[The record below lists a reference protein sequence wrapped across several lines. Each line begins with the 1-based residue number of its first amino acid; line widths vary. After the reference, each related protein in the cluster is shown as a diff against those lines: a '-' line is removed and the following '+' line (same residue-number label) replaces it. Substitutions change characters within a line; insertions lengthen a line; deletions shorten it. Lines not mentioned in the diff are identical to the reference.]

1 MCLTFGRT
9 PWSVRKICKNGEL
22 MNQLKVYDHC
32 GDGFTAVSNRF
43 LDEYM
48 PKANGEFVK
57 IYLYLLRAAKLPG
70 CSLSFSVIA
79 DTFDCTENDV
89 ERAVRYWSKQHLIRL
104 DTDPDRQITSLT
116 LLPFLSTQ
124 PEKTDSHTSSPADEI
139 TGKKEDTEHKIPLS
153 PAQYTLT
160 PDMVK
165 ELRQKEDVMQLLF
178 IAEQYLGKTLS
189 PSEISRILYFYQELH
204 FSADLIEYLIEY
216 CVSKGSKSIRYMEK
230 VALAWAQAGITTVEM
245 AKQETTTYNRKY
257 FPILKAFGIRNR
269 NPVSREIADMD
280 RWLDEYGF
288 SQELIAEACART
300 IAQTGQPSFSYA
312 EGILSKWKAQ
322 NVRTLQD
329 VRALDEQHRQKQKTS
344 ARDASAQKSSAPNR
358 FNNFHQREYDYAK
371 LEQQLLNQ

>member
-230 VALAWAQAGITTVEM
+230 VALAWAQASITTVEM
-245 AKQETTTYNRKY
+245 AKQETNTFHKEY
-257 FPILKAFGIRNR
+257 FTVLKAFGISSR
-269 NPVSREIADMD
+269 NPVDSEIRLIDHWRKD
-280 RWLDEYGF
+280 YGF
-288 SQELIAEACART
+288 STDIILEACSRT
-300 IAQTGQPSFSYA
+300 VSQTGKASFQYA
-312 EGILSKWKAQ
+312 DGILSSWYQKGVKTFSDIE
-322 NVRTLQD
+322 R
-329 VRALDEQHRQKQKTS
+329 LDADHRERREKRS
-344 ARDASAQKSSAPNR
+344 ARTSPVKSANK
-358 FNNFHQREYDYAK
+358 FNNFHQRDYNFSD
-371 LEQQLLNQ
+371 LERQLLKK

>member
-1 MCLTFGRT
+1 
-9 PWSVRKICKNGEL
+9 
-22 MNQLKVYDHC
+22 MNQLKVYNHC

-57 IYLYLLRAAKLPG
+57 IYLYLLRAVDIPG

-116 LLPFLSTQ
+116 LLPLPPRQTAAA
-124 PEKTDSHTSSPADEI
+124 DSDAPA
-139 TGKKEDTEHKIPLS
+139 GSAKETKPAENKVPLS
-153 PAQYTLT
+153 PAQYVLT
-160 PDMVK
+160 PDEVK
-165 ELRQKEDVMQLLF
+165 ELRRKEDVMQLLF

-230 VALAWAQAGITTVEM
+230 VALSWAQAGITTVEM
-245 AKQETTTYNRKY
+245 AKQETNTFHREY
-257 FPILKAFGIRNR
+257 FTVLKAFGISSR
-269 NPVSREIADMD
+269 NPVESEIHLID
-280 RWLDEYGF
+280 RWRKDYGF
-288 SQELIAEACART
+288 TTDIILEACSRTVSQTGKASFQYADGILTSWYQKGVKTFSDIERLDADHRERREKRSART
-300 IAQTGQPSFSYA
+300 SPV
-312 EGILSKWKAQ
+312 K
-322 NVRTLQD
+322 
-329 VRALDEQHRQKQKTS
+329 S
-344 ARDASAQKSSAPNR
+344 ANK
-358 FNNFHQREYDYAK
+358 FNNFHQRDYNFSD
-371 LEQQLLNQ
+371 LERQLLKK